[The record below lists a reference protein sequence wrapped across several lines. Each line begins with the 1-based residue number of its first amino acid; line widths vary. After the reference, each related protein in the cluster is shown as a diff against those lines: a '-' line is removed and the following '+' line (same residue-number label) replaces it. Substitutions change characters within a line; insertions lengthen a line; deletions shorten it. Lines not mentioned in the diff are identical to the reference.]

1 MRSGVN
7 IASVVLPALLLATE
21 VSSVLAQTAS
31 APSSKPI
38 VLLRIV
44 EQSKAKT
51 TAKPVAQHKFA
62 SQSRI
67 RRYARL
73 ARRHHPVQAHAS
85 EEVRPAADAPVVP
98 PAPLQPPAPPAAE
111 QLGKFVVGGNALQVV
126 SSVEVNALDL
136 PANNSLLQ
144 SNGAPPNGVTEDN
157 PPMRQIA
164 NAAKSDFAN
173 VTVTQEWGADVG
185 SASLIL
191 QVLAALSGAVT
202 AGAVAWFLIG
212 RRPEDAATR
221 GWRVWTQ
228 LLLVPPVFSEKRP
241 FGSPRNVGGSI

>member
-44 EQSKAKT
+44 ELSKAKT

-73 ARRHHPVQAHAS
+73 TRRHHPVQAHAS

-98 PAPLQPPAPPAAE
+98 PAPLQPSAPPAAE
-111 QLGKFVVGGNALQVV
+111 QLGKFVVGGNTLN
-126 SSVEVNALDL
+126 ELDL
-136 PANNSLLQ
+136 PANNFLLQ
-144 SNGAPPNGVTEDN
+144 SNGAPPNSVTEDN
-157 PPMRQIA
+157 PPMREIA

-173 VTVTQEWGADVG
+173 VTVTQERGADVG
-185 SASLIL
+185 SASCIL
-191 QVLAALSGAVT
+191 QVLAALAGAVT
-202 AGAVAWFLIG
+202 AGAVAWLLIG
-212 RRPEDAATR
+212 RRPEDAAAR

-241 FGSPRNVGGSI
+241 FGSPRSVGSFI

>member
-144 SNGAPPNGVTEDN
+144 SNGAPPNIHRCARSPTLPN
-157 PPMRQIA
+157 QTSPTLR
-164 NAAKSDFAN
+164 SHR
-173 VTVTQEWGADVG
+173 
-185 SASLIL
+185 
-191 QVLAALSGAVT
+191 SGAPT
-202 AGAVAWFLIG
+202 SAA
-212 RRPEDAATR
+212 RPVSCKCSPHSPARLPLAP
-221 GWRVWTQ
+221 
-228 LLLVPPVFSEKRP
+228 LLGF
-241 FGSPRNVGGSI
+241 

>member
-1 MRSGVN
+1 MRNGVN
-7 IASVVLPALLLATE
+7 IASAVLPALLLATE

-31 APSSKPI
+31 APTSKPI

-51 TAKPVAQHKFA
+51 TAKPVARHKFA

-111 QLGKFVVGGNALQVV
+111 QLGKFVVALRVA
-126 SSVEVNALDL
+126 SSAEVNELDL

-144 SNGAPPNGVTEDN
+144 SNGAPPNSVTEDN
-157 PPMRQIA
+157 PPMREITD
-164 NAAKSDFAN
+164 AAKSDFAN
-173 VTVTQEWGADVG
+173 VTGKQEWGADVG
-185 SASLIL
+185 SASWIL
-191 QVLAALSGAVT
+191 QVLAALAGAVT

-212 RRPEDAATR
+212 RRPEDAAAR

-241 FGSPRNVGGSI
+241 FGSPRNVGSFI

>member
-1 MRSGVN
+1 MRSGVI
-7 IASVVLPALLLATE
+7 IASAVLPAFLLATE

-31 APSSKPI
+31 APTSKPI

-44 EQSKAKT
+44 EQSTAKT
-51 TAKPVAQHKFA
+51 TAKPVAKHKFA
-62 SQSRI
+62 SRSRI

-73 ARRHHPVQAHAS
+73 AGRHHAVQARAS

-98 PAPLQPPAPPAAE
+98 PAPLQPLAPPAAE
-111 QLGKFVVGGNALQVV
+111 QLGKLVGGGHALQVA
-126 SSVEVNALDL
+126 SSAEVNEIDL
-136 PANNSLLQ
+136 PANSSLLQ
-144 SNGAPPNGVTEDN
+144 SNGAPPNSVTEDN
-157 PPMRQIA
+157 PPMREIA
-164 NAAKSDFAN
+164 DAAKSAFAN

-185 SASLIL
+185 SASWIL
-191 QVLAALSGAVT
+191 QVLAALAGAVT
-202 AGAVAWFLIG
+202 AGTVAWFFIG

-241 FGSPRNVGGSI
+241 FGSPRNVGSFI

>member
-1 MRSGVN
+1 MRKGVI

-31 APSSKPI
+31 PTSKPI

-44 EQSKAKT
+44 EQSNAKT
-51 TAKPVAQHKFA
+51 TAKPVARHKFA

-73 ARRHHPVQAHAS
+73 PRRHHPVHANAS
-85 EEVRPAADAPVVP
+85 EEVGPAADAPVVVP
-98 PAPLQPPAPPAAE
+98 PAPLQSPAPPAAE
-111 QLGKFVVGGNALQVV
+111 QLGKLVVSGNALQVA
-126 SSVEVNALDL
+126 SSAEVNELDL

-144 SNGAPPNGVTEDN
+144 SNGAPPNSVTEDN
-157 PPMRQIA
+157 PPMREIA
-164 NAAKSDFAN
+164 DAAKSDFAN
-173 VTVTQEWGADVG
+173 VTVRQEWGADAG
-185 SASLIL
+185 SASWIL
-191 QVLAALSGAVT
+191 QMLAALAGAVT

-212 RRPEDAATR
+212 RRPEDAAER
-221 GWRVWTQ
+221 GWRVWIQ

-241 FGSPRNVGGSI
+241 FGSPRNVGSFI

>member
-1 MRSGVN
+1 MRNGVI

-21 VSSVLAQTAS
+21 VSSVLAQTTS
-31 APSSKPI
+31 AATSKPI

-51 TAKPVAQHKFA
+51 TAKPVARHRFA

-85 EEVRPAADAPVVP
+85 EEVRSAADAPVAP
-98 PAPLQPPAPPAAE
+98 SAPLQPPAPPAAE
-111 QLGKFVVGGNALQVV
+111 QLGKFVVGGNALQVA
-126 SSVEVNALDL
+126 SSAEVNELDL
-136 PANNSLLQ
+136 PANNSLLP
-144 SNGAPPNGVTEDN
+144 NGAAPNSVTEDN
-157 PPMRQIA
+157 PPMREIA
-164 NAAKSDFAN
+164 DAAKSDFAN

-185 SASLIL
+185 SASWIL
-191 QVLAALSGAVT
+191 QVLAALAGAVT

-212 RRPEDAATR
+212 LRPEDAAAR
-221 GWRVWTQ
+221 GWRAWT
-228 LLLVPPVFSEKRP
+228 
-241 FGSPRNVGGSI
+241 

>member
-1 MRSGVN
+1 M
-7 IASVVLPALLLATE
+7 ASTSRVLSFRLSCFATE

-31 APSSKPI
+31 APTSKPI

-51 TAKPVAQHKFA
+51 TAKPVARHKFA

-85 EEVRPAADAPVVP
+85 EEVRPATVAPVVP

-111 QLGKFVVGGNALQVV
+111 QLGKFVVGGNALQVA
-126 SSVEVNALDL
+126 SSAEVNELDL

-144 SNGAPPNGVTEDN
+144 SNGAPPNSVTEDN
-157 PPMRQIA
+157 PPMREIA
-164 NAAKSDFAN
+164 DAAKSDFAN
-173 VTVTQEWGADVG
+173 VTVTQEGSHVVVDADPS
-185 SASLIL
+185 SAVVDERISH
-191 QVLAALSGAVT
+191 VLV
-202 AGAVAWFLIG
+202 
-212 RRPEDAATR
+212 RRKVR
-221 GWRVWTQ
+221 SVR
-228 LLLVPPVFSEKRP
+228 SR
-241 FGSPRNVGGSI
+241 

>member
-1 MRSGVN
+1 MRKGVI

-31 APSSKPI
+31 PTSKPI

-44 EQSKAKT
+44 EQSNAKT
-51 TAKPVAQHKFA
+51 TAKPVARHKFA

-73 ARRHHPVQAHAS
+73 PRRHHPVHANAS
-85 EEVRPAADAPVVP
+85 EEVGPAADAPVVVP
-98 PAPLQPPAPPAAE
+98 PAPLQSPAPPAAE
-111 QLGKFVVGGNALQVV
+111 QLGKFVIGGNALRVA
-126 SSVEVNALDL
+126 SSAEVNELDL
-136 PANNSLLQ
+136 LANNSPLQ
-144 SNGAPPNGVTEDN
+144 SNGAPPNSVTEDN
-157 PPMRQIA
+157 PPMREIA
-164 NAAKSDFAN
+164 DPAKSDFAN

-202 AGAVAWFLIG
+202 AGAVAWFLIR

-221 GWRVWTQ
+221 GWRSAC
-228 LLLVPPVFSEKRP
+228 VF
-241 FGSPRNVGGSI
+241 

>member
-62 SQSRI
+62 SHR
-67 RRYARL
+67 
-73 ARRHHPVQAHAS
+73 PVKAHAS

-111 QLGKFVVGGNALQVV
+111 QLGKFVVGGNAFQVA
-126 SSVEVNALDL
+126 SSAEVNELDL
-136 PANNSLLQ
+136 PANNFLLQ
-144 SNGAPPNGVTEDN
+144 
-157 PPMRQIA
+157 
-164 NAAKSDFAN
+164 
-173 VTVTQEWGADVG
+173 
-185 SASLIL
+185 
-191 QVLAALSGAVT
+191 
-202 AGAVAWFLIG
+202 
-212 RRPEDAATR
+212 
-221 GWRVWTQ
+221 
-228 LLLVPPVFSEKRP
+228 
-241 FGSPRNVGGSI
+241 